1 LESDIIATITVII
14 SKGQYSLAPAPVFA
28 CACACACACALI
40 FVDFILSS
48 QTAHFLPKNFQGL
61 IPGPKN
67 IKSGLK
73 MK

>member
-1 LESDIIATITVII
+1 LESDIIATITVIM
-14 SKGQYSLAPAPVFA
+14 SKGQYSLVPAPVF
-28 CACACACACALI
+28 ACACACACALI
-40 FVDFILSS
+40 FVDFILNS
-48 QTAHFLPKNFQGL
+48 QTAHFLLKNFQGL